1 MFLSRAKKLKGQK
14 SYLSYTFVNGLG
26 YSFMA
31 ETIIYLLAIH
41 FGADNLSLGY
51 ISSAVY
57 LTGAVIIFVP
67 VLFPGVRIVS
77 LFFVAWMLRGVVCL
91 LYGLTFYIPPNLAVI
106 LIVLIYT
113 AYCLLRNMAY
123 PFNPV
128 IQGIITKPSERGEF
142 SSRMIA
148 VLYTSMMLSRFISFS
163 VLSVPYFEELEAIV
177 LLLGMGI
184 ILNTVASFA
193 IRKVPVEESIE
204 RQSLGKLLTL
214 FLAYL
219 KTPRYLVFILLYC
232 GGMSLIVLFNFT
244 IPFLKKV
251 ADVQSNLIFIF
262 TTINFAGVILSS
274 RVARP
279 FLDRFGSKP
288 QLTLVSLAVAVLSI
302 PWILGPDEM
311 PLWGYFILGFISM
324 YFIGMVRLLLERLVV
339 NMIPA
344 DDRIG
349 FTSTLSVVFSLV
361 ALFAGLAGGA
371 LADLSLS
378 RSLPVF
384 HDYSLTFVLMGALAM
399 VNFFLSLFLKEEGS
413 LSANQFLTVMT
424 NPKHLKTI
432 HNVDLL
438 KRISNPAR
446 KESILIELES
456 DQSHLATQEIRKRL
470 HQATLR
476 DKEMI
481 LRSLFSCPRP
491 ELEDDLI
498 REAMDRDSW
507 WRQSAIFALGAYPTD
522 KSREALRKVMREK
535 SPYISSVAAKSMAR
549 VGDNSAHDKILDLL
563 ERERLDVRICL
574 NLIIALSLM
583 EKNGRY
589 WQSIFNLVSTRKSHR
604 FTQSLMIIG
613 SRRQNY
619 QPPIEDLF
627 YELNLSEEG
636 GFDALLEDMVDL
648 KITEEEF
655 NTLVADIENRE
666 FASLWS
672 WSRNRCKALSVLQP
686 HEFLRESIV
695 NYRKRTIS
703 PSLALAGLYFTL
715 QLENISRLEKGPVK
729 Y

>member
-378 RSLPVF
+378 RRPSCVSRLLSYLCADGSPGDGELFPLP
-384 HDYSLTFVLMGALAM
+384 
-399 VNFFLSLFLKEEGS
+399 LSQGGGQPLGQSVSDCNDQSETPEDNPQCGS
-413 LSANQFLTVMT
+413 AEANQQSG
-424 NPKHLKTI
+424 PKGEH
-432 HNVDLL
+432 
-438 KRISNPAR
+438 
-446 KESILIELES
+446 
-456 DQSHLATQEIRKRL
+456 SH
-470 HQATLR
+470 
-476 DKEMI
+476 
-481 LRSLFSCPRP
+481 
-491 ELEDDLI
+491 
-498 REAMDRDSW
+498 
-507 WRQSAIFALGAYPTD
+507 
-522 KSREALRKVMREK
+522 
-535 SPYISSVAAKSMAR
+535 
-549 VGDNSAHDKILDLL
+549 
-563 ERERLDVRICL
+563 
-574 NLIIALSLM
+574 
-583 EKNGRY
+583 
-589 WQSIFNLVSTRKSHR
+589 
-604 FTQSLMIIG
+604 
-613 SRRQNY
+613 
-619 QPPIEDLF
+619 
-627 YELNLSEEG
+627 
-636 GFDALLEDMVDL
+636 
-648 KITEEEF
+648 
-655 NTLVADIENRE
+655 
-666 FASLWS
+666 
-672 WSRNRCKALSVLQP
+672 
-686 HEFLRESIV
+686 
-695 NYRKRTIS
+695 
-703 PSLALAGLYFTL
+703 
-715 QLENISRLEKGPVK
+715 
-729 Y
+729 